1 MSQPQP
7 QTQPQL
13 TLFVDFY
20 IQPQLIEKWKEG
32 HRPVW
37 AACAKEPKCILFD
50 VFEDPIDRGH
60 FTLVEVWDAT
70 KQWFLEEQMTKSY
83 YDELWQK
90 TEFTY
95 RKARVIRFAER
106 LGEGSSYKSKYLEG
120 ATCMG

>member
-1 MSQPQP
+1 MSQTQP
-7 QTQPQL
+7 QPQL

-32 HRPVW
+32 HHPVW
-37 AACAKEPKCILFD
+37 DACAKEPKCILFD
-50 VFEDPIDRGH
+50 VFEDPEDRGH

-106 LGEGSSYKSKYLEG
+106 LGEGGSYKSRYLEG
-120 ATCMG
+120 SRCMD

>member
-1 MSQPQP
+1 MSQQ
-7 QTQPQL
+7 QQPQL

-50 VFEDPIDRGH
+50 VFEDSEDRGH

-83 YDELWQK
+83 YDTLWQN

-95 RKARVIRFAER
+95 RKARHIRFAER
-106 LGEGSSYKSKYLEG
+106 LGEGSSYKSGYLKG
-120 ATCMG
+120 AACMD